1 MTTAGSFG
9 VGQGNIYMHSI
20 VATVAMSDNLEYVM
34 QSDYGTN
41 TEIGAAT
48 GNEWYGI
55 NQYLFY
61 TINDAWKFGTRYEI
75 FRDEAGTAGG
85 SRIGNGSETYSAATL
100 GLNWLPHSN
109 VTVRPEL
116 RWDWVN
122 EGSGAY
128 GGNNS
133 LFTMGIDAIFT
144 F

>member
-1 MTTAGSFG
+1 M
-9 VGQGNIYMHSI
+9 
-20 VATVAMSDNLEYVM
+20 
-34 QSDYGTN
+34 
-41 TEIGAAT
+41 
-48 GNEWYGI
+48 
-55 NQYLFY
+55 
-61 TINDAWKFGTRYEI
+61 NDAWKLGARYEI

-85 SRIGNGSETYSAATL
+85 SRIGNGSETYSAASL

-133 LFTMGIDAIFT
+133 LFTMGVDAIFT